1 MSNLATELG
10 HLKSHVEYP
19 ANRAQVVAACNKMHD
34 LPTEDAQWFE
44 RTLPEGN
51 YSNAGEVLAAL
62 MTQV

>member
-1 MSNLATELG
+1 
-10 HLKSHVEYP
+10 
-19 ANRAQVVAACNKMHD
+19 MHD

-51 YSNAGEVLAAL
+51 YGNAGEVLAAL